1 MNPYLKS
8 LQPYPFAK
16 LRSLFEGVTPNP
28 ELPHINLGI
37 GEPKHEPPSVALN
50 ALNAGLNT
58 IAQYPSVHGQAN
70 LRETISS
77 WATKRFQ
84 LSSLRTADQILP
96 VNGTREALF
105 SIAQVICGGVAN
117 ATVFAPNPFYQI
129 YEGAAL
135 MAGAKLKL
143 LPCLAEYGHQPDYIS
158 ITDSDWDQCDLL
170 YICNPGNPAG
180 GVLSKETLVHLINKA
195 RLHDF
200 VLVADECYSELYSNE
215 DAPPFGLL
223 QVCAELGD
231 HEYTNCL
238 IFQSLS
244 KRSNLPGMRSGFVAG
259 DSKLIQP
266 YLQYRTYHGCTMPIY
281 HQEAS
286 SAAWADETH
295 VVANRALY
303 RAKFSAVLP
312 ILSPYFDIT
321 QPPGGF
327 YLWLP
332 TPDSDEAF
340 ARAIFEQEHITV
352 LPGSYLGRSIE
363 GCNPGSGYVRA
374 ALVAKLD
381 ECVAAA
387 HRIARYM
394 QSQGGKDA

>member
-1 MNPYLKS
+1 MNPYLNA

-16 LRSLFEGVTPNP
+16 LRSLFNGVTPNP
-28 ELPHINLGI
+28 DLSHINLGI
-37 GEPKHEPPSVALN
+37 GEPKHEPPAVALN
-50 ALNAGLNT
+50 VLQARLDT
-58 IAQYPSVHGQAN
+58 IAQYPSVLGETS
-70 LRETISS
+70 LRETISA
-77 WATKRFQ
+77 WATQRFH
-84 LSSLRTADQILP
+84 LSSLRAADQILP

-105 SIAQVICGGVAN
+105 SIAQVVCGGLAN
-117 ATVFAPNPFYQI
+117 AAVFAPNPFYQI
-129 YEGAAL
+129 YEGAAV
-135 MAGAKLKL
+135 MAGADLKL
-143 LPCLAEYGHQPDYIS
+143 LPCLAEFGHQPDYLS
-158 ITDSDWDQCDLL
+158 LSDSDWDQCNLL

-180 GVLSKETLVHLINKA
+180 GVLPRDTLVHLIKKA
-195 RLHDF
+195 QLHDF
-200 VLVADECYSELYSNE
+200 VLVADECYSEIYGDE

-223 QVCAELGD
+223 QICAELGD

-286 SAAWADETH
+286 AAAWADETH
-295 VVANRALY
+295 VIANRARY
-303 RAKFSAVLP
+303 REKFDSVVP
-312 ILSPYFDIT
+312 ILSPYFEIT
-321 QPPGGF
+321 KPPGGF

-332 TPDSDEAF
+332 TPCSDEAF
-340 ARAIFEQEHITV
+340 ARAIFEHEHITV

-374 ALVAKLD
+374 ALVATLD
-381 ECVAAA
+381 ECVSAA
-387 HRIARYM
+387 HRIARFM
-394 QSQGGKDA
+394 QNHGGNYA